1 MANIACQEQIFM
13 PFSAL
18 FPVRPRR
25 ALLVAFAAIAS
36 LGFGPWSPA
45 LAAAEA
51 APPPAGCT
59 GPASKT
65 WLRVIVEGVHDGNG
79 QIAITLYS
87 DDPDRFLAHHGAMYV
102 GRVPAEAGTTNSC
115 IFVPKPGVYVIAIYH
130 DENGN
135 GSFDR
140 NSLGLPAEAYGFSN
154 NPPTLLGLP
163 SFRSVR
169 MNVIHSGLAA
179 HIHLTYP

>member
-1 MANIACQEQIFM
+1 M

-18 FPVRPRR
+18 LPIRLRR
-25 ALLVAFAAIAS
+25 ACLVALAGIGATLTGVNPAVAAIE
-36 LGFGPWSPA
+36 SPPA
-45 LAAAEA
+45 
-51 APPPAGCT
+51 PAGCLGT
-59 GPASKT
+59 ASKT
-65 WLRVIVEGVHDGNG
+65 WLKVVTEGVHSSNG
-79 QIAITLYS
+79 QVAITIYP
-87 DDPDRFLAHHGAMYV
+87 DDPSRFLIHHGSLFVERAN
-102 GRVPAEAGTTNSC
+102 AAAGTTSSC
-115 IFVPKPGVYVIAIYH
+115 VFLPKPGVYVVAIYH

-140 NSLGLPAEAYGFSN
+140 NSLGLPIEAYGFSN

-169 MNVIHSGLAA
+169 LNVDHSGLTA

>member
-1 MANIACQEQIFM
+1 M

-18 FPVRPRR
+18 FPDRLRR
-25 ALLVAFAAIAS
+25 ALVAALIAVAS
-36 LGFGPWSPA
+36 MGAGFGALSPA
-45 LAAAEA
+45 VAANEP
-51 APPPAGCT
+51 APQAPAGCT

-65 WLRVIVEGVHDGNG
+65 WLRVIVEGVHSANG
-79 QIAITLYS
+79 QIAMTLYS
-87 DDPDRFLAHHGAMYV
+87 DDPSRFLVHHGALYV
-102 GRVPAEAGTTNSC
+102 GRTQAVAGTTASC
-115 IFVPKPGVYVIAIYH
+115 IFVPRSGVYVIAIYH

-135 GSFDR
+135 GAFDR

-169 MNVIHSGLAA
+169 LNVEHSGLAA
-179 HIHLTYP
+179 HIRLTYP

>member
-1 MANIACQEQIFM
+1 M

-18 FPVRPRR
+18 FPVPLRR
-25 ALLVAFAAIAS
+25 ALLVALAVMA
-36 LGFGPWSPA
+36 GFGFGA
-45 LAAAEA
+45 AAMAAAEPN
-51 APPPAGCT
+51 APAPAGCT

-65 WLRVIVEGVHDGNG
+65 WLRVIVEGVRDAKG
-79 QIAITLYS
+79 QIAITLYA
-87 DDPDRFLAHHGAMYV
+87 DDPDRFLAHHGSLYV
-102 GRVPAEAGTTNSC
+102 GRAPAVAGSTSSC
-115 IFVPKPGVYVIAIYH
+115 IFVPKPGVYVVAIYH
-130 DENGN
+130 DENDN

-169 MNVIHSGLAA
+169 LNVVHSGLAA
-179 HIHLTYP
+179 HIRLTYP

>member
-1 MANIACQEQIFM
+1 M

-18 FPVRPRR
+18 FPVRLRR
-25 ALLVAFAAIAS
+25 ALFVALAAPAALYAG
-36 LGFGPWSPA
+36 LGAGAPA
-45 LAAAEA
+45 LAAADPS
-51 APPPAGCT
+51 APPPPGCT

-65 WLRVIVEGVHDGNG
+65 WLRVIVEGVHDSNG
-79 QIAITLYS
+79 QIAITLYA

-102 GRVPAEAGTTNSC
+102 GRAPAVAGTTTSC

-169 MNVIHSGLAA
+169 LNVIHSGLTA

>member
-1 MANIACQEQIFM
+1 M

-18 FPVRPRR
+18 FPVRSRR
-25 ALLVAFAAIAS
+25 TFFAALAAVAGLGAS
-36 LGFGPWSPA
+36 LGAGSPA
-45 LAAAEA
+45 LAEGDSSPA
-51 APPPAGCT
+51 PPAGCT

-65 WLRVIVEGVHDGNG
+65 WLKVIVEGVHSSNG
-79 QIAITLYS
+79 QIAITLYG
-87 DDPDRFLAHHGAMYV
+87 DDPSRFLVHHGAMYV
-102 GRVPAEAGTTNSC
+102 GRVQAEAGTTNSC
-115 IFVPKPGVYVIAIYH
+115 IFVPRPGVYVVAIYH

-135 GSFDR
+135 GAFDR

-169 MNVIHSGLAA
+169 LNVVHSGLAA
-179 HIHLTYP
+179 HIRLTYP